1 MVRLESLVTSFELL
15 SPAQRLREV
24 QGWRHRREVER
35 PAAKAILKKVKKKEV
50 NMQVVR
56 LRKLL
61 STLPKKELA
70 EVLTQL
76 GSENVHSE

>member
-1 MVRLESLVTSFELL
+1 MRLESLVTSFELL
-15 SPAQRLREV
+15 TPAQRLREV

-61 STLPKKELA
+61 STLSKKELA
-70 EVLTQL
+70 AVLEQL
-76 GSENVHSE
+76 GNDNVHPE

>member
-1 MVRLESLVTSFELL
+1 M
-15 SPAQRLREV
+15 
-24 QGWRHRREVER
+24 ER

-61 STLPKKELA
+61 ATLPKKELA
-70 EVLTQL
+70 AVLAQL
-76 GSENVHSE
+76 GNENVHSE